1 MFART
6 AQSPNRTLR
15 TRHRRDSRGGTAAVE
30 FAVCLPL
37 IVTLIFASIE
47 GANAIY
53 LKQTLTTAAYEG
65 AREAA
70 RTGGLHADAV
80 AAAQAVLDAKGVS
93 GYTITITPTVT
104 LSTSSGTEVHATV
117 TAPASANAIGPQFYY
132 QSATLRAE
140 VDMVR
145 Q

>member
-1 MFART
+1 MVSRPPQRSLART
-6 AQSPNRTLR
+6 SGRPRSD
-15 TRHRRDSRGGTAAVE
+15 RRGTAAVE

-37 IVTLIFASIE
+37 IVTLVFASIE
-47 GANAIY
+47 AANSVY

-65 AREAA
+65 AREAS
-70 RTGGLHADAV
+70 RTGGLHNDAV

-93 GYTITITPTVT
+93 GYTISITPTVSLAT
-104 LSTSSGTEVHATV
+104 ASGTQVTVTV
-117 TAPASANAIGPQFYY
+117 TAPASANAIGPQFFY
-132 QSATLRAE
+132 QSATLDAV